1 MEITFRV
8 SCKVLPWQRFLLSSL
23 LVCVVLASDGRC
35 CGYCMLGVQIHTH
48 IPLLCARI
56 SSKQTQPTL
65 HSRPAAEKIHKTV
78 VTHQV
83 AMDCLDNNA
92 VKVSDSNG

>member
-8 SCKVLPWQRFLLSSL
+8 TGKVLPWQSFLLSTL

-35 CGYCMLGVQIHTH
+35 CGYCMLGVQIHAY

-56 SSKQTQPTL
+56 STKQTQPTL
-65 HSRPAAEKIHKTV
+65 HSRPAAEKILKSV
-78 VTHQV
+78 VRYQV

-92 VKVSDSNG
+92 VTVSDSNG